1 MVGTVILGL
10 LAGWIAGLVMR
21 GSGFGVIA
29 DILIGLVGA
38 VIGRWIFS
46 FIGASP
52 HGRISHLVMA
62 VVGAIV
68 LVALVHA
75 AEAAR

>member
-1 MVGTVILGL
+1 
-10 LAGWIAGLVMR
+10 MR

-29 DILIGLVGA
+29 DTIIGLVGA
-38 VIGRWIFS
+38 VIGRWIFG

-52 HGRISHLVMA
+52 HGRIGYLAMSVL
-62 VVGAIV
+62 GAIV

-75 AEAAR
+75 VQAAR

>member
-1 MVGTVILGL
+1 MLGTIILGL
-10 LAGWIAGLVMR
+10 IAGWIAGLVMR

-29 DILIGLVGA
+29 DIIIGLVGA

-46 FIGASP
+46 FVGASP
-52 HGRISHLVMA
+52 HGRIGYLAMS

-75 AEAAR
+75 VEAAR

>member
-1 MVGTVILGL
+1 MLGTIILGL
-10 LAGWIAGLVMR
+10 IAGWIAGLVMR

-52 HGRISHLVMA
+52 QGRIGYLTMSVI
-62 VVGAIV
+62 GAIV
-68 LVALVHA
+68 LVAIVHA
-75 AEAAR
+75 FEAAR

>member
-1 MVGTVILGL
+1 MLGTVILGL

-38 VIGRWIFS
+38 VIGRWIFG
-46 FIGASP
+46 FIGATP
-52 HGRISHLVMA
+52 HGRLSHLVMA

-68 LVALVHA
+68 LVTLAHA
-75 AEAAR
+75 VEAAR

>member
-38 VIGRWIFS
+38 VIGRWIFG

-52 HGRISHLVMA
+52 HGRIGHLAVA

-75 AEAAR
+75 VEAAR